1 MPAAVPGMADDPLTE
16 QYRALLERIARYPVT
31 DPAARAAILAEIE
44 RQYRD
49 ALRAVRRE
57 QQPGELAR
65 D

>member
-44 RQYRD
+44 RQYR
-49 ALRAVRRE
+49 AAARRTKH
-57 QQPGELAR
+57 QGWPKLM
-65 D
+65 